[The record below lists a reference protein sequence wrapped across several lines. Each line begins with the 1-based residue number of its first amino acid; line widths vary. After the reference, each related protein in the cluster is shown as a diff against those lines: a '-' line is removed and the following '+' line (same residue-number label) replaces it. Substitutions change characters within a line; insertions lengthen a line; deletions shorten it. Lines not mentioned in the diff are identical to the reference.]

1 MNSANEKLNVQD
13 AEAVCEVL
21 DAAAKINHEHPLRNG
36 SVIELPD
43 KGKLTITGDL
53 HDHREN
59 LRKIIR
65 LAELAK
71 PDRHLIMQE
80 TVHSERLISGKD
92 LSYRTLVEV
101 AQLIVRH
108 PQQVFVLQSNHE
120 LAQVNGEDIAKYG
133 ISLIEAF
140 NDGVE
145 YMFGED
151 ADYVF
156 QALDRYVRS
165 LPLAVRCANGVLA
178 AHSLPSPTR
187 RNVFDPMVL
196 SRELTE
202 DDLSSPT
209 GSAYLLVWGRNL
221 TQEWAD
227 DLAAVWGV
235 KQFVLGHQPAEMGYE
250 MCGETML
257 ILASDHEHGVVLPI
271 DLAAEYDRDAL
282 MDQVIPLAAVRS

>member
-1 MNSANEKLNVQD
+1 MNLANQKLNVQD
-13 AEAVCEVL
+13 AEAVCDVL

-36 SVIELPD
+36 SVIDLPD
-43 KGKLTITGDL
+43 KGKLTISGDL

-59 LRKIIR
+59 LRKIMR
-65 LAELAK
+65 LAELSK

-80 TVHSERLISGKD
+80 TVHSERLISGRD

-101 AQLIVRH
+101 AHLIVRY

-165 LPLAVRCANGVLA
+165 LPLAVRCANGILA

-187 RNVFDPMVL
+187 RNSFDPMVL
-196 SRELTE
+196 NRELTE

-250 MCGETML
+250 LCGETML

-271 DLAAEYDRDAL
+271 DLATEYDRDAL